1 MNQIINY
8 YNEIATTY
16 DESRFNNTYGEFI
29 DAQERKILDQLLSNQ
44 KGVIL
49 DLACGSGR
57 LLNYATIGVDG
68 SSEMIKIAK
77 EKFPEKEIFGAD
89 ATQIPLENNSV
100 DAIISFHFLMHL
112 NQEKIEAILKEAH
125 RILKKGGRFIFDIP
139 SKKRRARTNYKA
151 GAWHGAYSSSIADLA
166 LMSKDLFEI
175 KRTYGLLF
183 LPIHRFS
190 KNNRKKLLKLDYSL
204 SNSWLKEYSSYL
216 VLEFQ
221 KI

>member
-1 MNQIINY
+1 MNQIIEY
-8 YNEIATTY
+8 YDEIATTY
-16 DESRFNNTYGEFI
+16 DDSRFNNTYGEFI
-29 DAQERKILDQLLSNQ
+29 DIQERRILDELLSNQ
-44 KGVIL
+44 KGVIV

-68 SSEMIKIAK
+68 SNEMIKIAQ
-77 EKFPEKEIFGAD
+77 EKFPKKEIFEAD
-89 ATQIPLENNSV
+89 AAQIPLEDNSV
-100 DAIISFHFLMHL
+100 DAIISFHFIMHL
-112 NQEKIEAILKEAH
+112 NEEKLKAILKEVH
-125 RILKKGGRFIFDIP
+125 RVLKKGGRIIFDIP

-151 GAWHGAYSSSIADLA
+151 GEWHGAYSSSVEELTLIT
-166 LMSKDLFEI
+166 KDLFEV

-190 KNNRKKLLKLDYSL
+190 KNSRKKLLKLDYFL
-204 SNSWLKEYSSYL
+204 SNSWLKAYSSYL